1 MENKYYPPEIE
12 EFHEGFSH
20 EYKGPLDTKWHKE
33 DFKLK
38 GPNANFSWF
47 LTEGHFRVKF
57 LDREDIESLG
67 FTHKGRTID
76 DLYEL
81 VVDRPAIMSAYTNR
95 RYVIQHDFRTRQ
107 GVVVKAYDYSSGDT
121 GEHDIYRGGCKN
133 KSELKVLLKQLG
145 I

>member
-1 MENKYYPPEIE
+1 MENKYYTPSIE

-38 GPNANFSWF
+38 GPNPNFSWF
-47 LTEGHFRVKF
+47 LTEGHFRVKY

-67 FTHKGRTID
+67 WEYMKTHAGLNED
-76 DLYEL
+76 YFEL
-81 VVDRPAIMSAYTNR
+81 
-95 RYVIQHDFRTRQ
+95 
-107 GVVVKAYDYSSGDT
+107 SGDIYYMDFDYDNNFCRIAME
-121 GEHDIYRGGCKN
+121 GEGDVTRFSGTIKN
-133 KSELKVLLKQLG
+133 KSELKKLLKQLG

>member
-67 FTHKGRTID
+67 FVNIPDTNAFDKGEYQINFQDYILCNFVEVYDDASRLVFQGTI
-76 DLYEL
+76 
-81 VVDRPAIMSAYTNR
+81 
-95 RYVIQHDFRTRQ
+95 
-107 GVVVKAYDYSSGDT
+107 
-121 GEHDIYRGGCKN
+121 KN

>member
-38 GPNANFSWF
+38 GPNPNFSWF

-67 FTHKGRTID
+67 FEIPQGGLDYIYKKSINTVDYFLITNSDYPNKIEIRCSNPSWAFGSFLGTI
-76 DLYEL
+76 
-81 VVDRPAIMSAYTNR
+81 
-95 RYVIQHDFRTRQ
+95 
-107 GVVVKAYDYSSGDT
+107 
-121 GEHDIYRGGCKN
+121 KN